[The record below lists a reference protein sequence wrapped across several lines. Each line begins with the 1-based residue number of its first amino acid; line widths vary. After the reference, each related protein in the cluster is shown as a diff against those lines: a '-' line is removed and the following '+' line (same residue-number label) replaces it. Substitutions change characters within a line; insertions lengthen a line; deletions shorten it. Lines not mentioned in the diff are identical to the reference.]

1 MVLNV
6 KCSSDEHWLF
16 LLHRITGIRESRLCV
31 DDHNSLFAFLFIN
44 QFFLGVR
51 YGRLLGNYIILEI
64 RFVFSSQF
72 IFRIKLQKNLI
83 YML

>member
-1 MVLNV
+1 MVLNK
-6 KCSSDEHWLF
+6 KCRTDEYRLF
-16 LLHRITGIRESRLCV
+16 LLRWIAGICESRLCV
-31 DDHNSLFAFLFIN
+31 EDNISPVAFFFIN

-64 RFVFSSQF
+64 RFVFISQF
-72 IFRIKLQKNLI
+72 IFCIKLQKNLI